1 MQQLQV
7 TSCVTEYSGPSLKV
21 CICNNAA
28 ERVSSGVLGG
38 NSNLDILASIKH
50 TEQVHVN
57 TSCLHKLN
65 SIQNDLIALTTTY
78 RNIHNKWKE
87 VSEHDITSLI
97 NLSAKEGT
105 AGNKTTREE
114 DELQV
119 LITNQA

>member
-1 MQQLQV
+1 M
-7 TSCVTEYSGPSLKV
+7 TEYSGPSLKV

-28 ERVSSGVLGG
+28 KRVSSGVSGG

-78 RNIHNKWKE
+78 RNIHIITNGKKC
-87 VSEHDITSLI
+87 EHDITSLI
-97 NLSAKEGT
+97 NLSAKEGIQPEIKPPGKKMSPKSNYKPSLT
-105 AGNKTTREE
+105 EIAK
-114 DELQV
+114 
-119 LITNQA
+119 